1 MSVSPREGGLQAA
14 VVVPD
19 TPLLGPLSASQA
31 ADSAIPTAS
40 LSQTATSKFVS
51 PSPGPVSAITPPPSS
66 QVPSQKQVLRTPS
79 PVPSQLTSPPPT
91 NRAVSLHHTSQHVVV
106 SDLPTTEQVN
116 LASVEQLRGMVEQLS
131 LAVRDAR
138 TSAAHF
144 RLQHNMLILDSQKA
158 MERMNVELEMTQREV
173 EVLQQAEERR
183 RIEFH
188 GSAQMNANATL
199 ITDLNRHCQL
209 LQSENE
215 EFRSVL
221 ARATRDVEDKD
232 GQISTLREE
241 NQRLRHR
248 IRQNREHMNGLL
260 DSVSEGSP
268 RSILGTP
275 HRTPHHT
282 TTPRHITSGRAP
294 MMPSSQGREP
304 GAFDALLL
312 ADRVLNSQETATAPS
327 TPKTQPLKHRMGHT
341 RNTHSLSSLPST
353 PSRRPFTSIN
363 SVLRTPPHLTAIQ
376 EPPSVGQ
383 PLPPHF
389 ALAGAT
395 RRRASSDSTI
405 TASSVDEREGEMS
418 GSDDEDA
425 IPESQ
430 ASQVATS
437 MLRRTPNSSQQKQ
450 ARLTQSRIIGKVTK
464 SSASL
469 NRVTDMEKRRLTSF
483 GNEPGGQQGSPSKK
497 SRQEGVGLGIGLPG
511 RGE

>member
-1 MSVSPREGGLQAA
+1 MSASPPDAGLQPA

-19 TPLLGPLSASQA
+19 TPLLGPFSASKA
-31 ADSAIPTAS
+31 AESAIPTTS
-40 LSQTATSKFVS
+40 LSQTANPKFVS
-51 PSPGPVSAITPPPSS
+51 PSPGPASTITPPPSS

-91 NRAVSLHHTSQHVVV
+91 NRSVNLHHTSQHVVL
-106 SDLPTTEQVN
+106 SDLPTPEQVN
-116 LASVEQLRGMVEQLS
+116 MASMEQLRGMVEQLS

-144 RLQHNMLILDSQKA
+144 KLQHNMLILDSQKA
-158 MERMNVELEMTQREV
+158 TERMNVELEMTQREV
-173 EVLQQAEERR
+173 EVLQESEERR
-183 RIEFH
+183 RMDSH
-188 GSAQMNANATL
+188 GSAQMTANAAL

-215 EFRSVL
+215 EFRDVL
-221 ARATRDVEDKD
+221 ARATRDLEDKD
-232 GQISTLREE
+232 GQLLTLKEE

-260 DSVSEGSP
+260 DSVSDGSP
-268 RSILGTP
+268 RSLLGTP

-282 TTPRHITSGRAP
+282 TTPRHIATGRAP
-294 MMPSSQGREP
+294 MMQSSQGREP

-327 TPKTQPLKHRMGHT
+327 TPKTQPLRHRMGHT

-353 PSRRPFTSIN
+353 PSRRPFNVTG

-389 ALAGAT
+389 ALVAAT

-405 TASSVDEREGEMS
+405 TASSVDEREGELS

-437 MLRRTPNSSQQKQ
+437 MLRRTPSSSQQKQ

-464 SSASL
+464 SSATL
-469 NRVTDMEKRRLTSF
+469 NRVTDMEKRRLTSY
-483 GNEPGGQQGSPSKK
+483 GNEQGSLQGSPSKK
-497 SRQEGVGLGIGLPG
+497 SRHEGVGLGIGLPG
-511 RGE
+511 RAE